1 MGLFPGQQGGQVV
14 EVRAVF
20 ELLDAVGEFRRVSA
34 PINSA
39 VRAIKNSFS
48 SAIVKLLRGCP
59 LGPRSVSLKTRP
71 SLQTTSTV
79 VSGKVPCQKI
89 SNMCRRLA

>member
-1 MGLFPGQQGGQVV
+1 M
-14 EVRAVF
+14 
-20 ELLDAVGEFRRVSA
+20 
-34 PINSA
+34 
-39 VRAIKNSFS
+39 KNSFS

-89 SNMCRRLA
+89 SNMCRRLACGPKYSTIPESSLSSLLERLSRLYQSSDGFLPVR